1 MTAKSASRPTRAMV
15 LAAGFGLRLRP
26 ITDKLPKPLVEVG
39 GRTLIDRALDR
50 LEDAGIE
57 RAVVNTHYLAESVE
71 RHLAGRK
78 HPAVEVSRED
88 ELLETGGGVLRALDR
103 LGPAPF
109 FVVNSD
115 IAWLDGPKPTLQRL
129 AGTWDDKR
137 MDALLLVNPAARTD
151 DYEGPGDYFMT
162 PGGRLR
168 RRKRGEIAPFVFCGV
183 QILHPRLFAGATP
196 GRFSLNV
203 LYDRAEQAGRLYA
216 VVHDGVW
223 YHIGTAAGLA
233 HAQRELPR
241 FRRRQ
246 QD

>member
-1 MTAKSASRPTRAMV
+1 MTAKPAAAPTRAMV
-15 LAAGFGLRLRP
+15 LAAGLGLRLRP

-50 LEDAGIE
+50 LEDAGVE

-71 RHLAGRK
+71 RHLAGRNR
-78 HPAVEVSRED
+78 PAVEISREE
-88 ELLETGGGVLRALDR
+88 ELLETGGGVQKSLDR

-115 IAWLDGPKPTLQRL
+115 IAWLDGPKPALRRL
-129 AGTWDDKR
+129 AEAWDDKR

-151 DYEGPGDYFMT
+151 DYEGAGDFFMT

-183 QILHPRLFAGATP
+183 QILHPRLFAGAQP

-203 LYDRAEQAGRLYA
+203 LYDRAEKAGRLYA

-223 YHIGTAAGLA
+223 FHIGTATGLA
-233 HAQRELPR
+233 LAQRELPR
-241 FRRRQ
+241 FKRRQ
-246 QD
+246 QG